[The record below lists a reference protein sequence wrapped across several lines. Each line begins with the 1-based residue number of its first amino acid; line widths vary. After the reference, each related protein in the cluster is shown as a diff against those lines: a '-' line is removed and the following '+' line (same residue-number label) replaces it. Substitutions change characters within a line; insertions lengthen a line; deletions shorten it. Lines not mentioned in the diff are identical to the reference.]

1 MLSRFRTA
9 GQQTK
14 ILEAL
19 RLGSLD
25 LVIGTHRLLSDDLS
39 FKDLGLL
46 IIDEEQRFGVQHK
59 EAIKKLKA
67 SVDVLTL
74 SATPIPRTLYFAMV
88 GARSMSAIETAPVNR
103 LPIRTEVLHKSDD
116 ILTKAIDTEIRRSG
130 QIFYLHNRVKT
141 IHSVA
146 RKLEALYPKLRIAV
160 GHGQMNEEALE
171 KIMTDFVAG
180 EYDILVNSATGGARA
195 VGPFLSMDLDGYRAS
210 FDKLWGYTNVVRYGA
225 KFLKDNGNIVLVSGS
240 PARKCRPGQIAI
252 SSVGG
257 AVEAFARGIAPEIA
271 PKRINIVS
279 PGIIDTPM
287 SPLQGKEREDYY
299 KNTTNNNLI
308 PRAGTPDEVATG
320 IIFAIEN
327 EFITATT
334 IDIDGGWLIS

>member
-1 MLSRFRTA
+1 MDIDGKKAIVFGGTS
-9 GQQTK
+9 G
-14 ILEAL
+14 
-19 RLGSLD
+19 
-25 LVIGTHRLLSDDLS
+25 IG
-39 FKDLGLL
+39 
-46 IIDEEQRFGVQHK
+46 
-59 EAIKKLKA
+59 
-67 SVDVLTL
+67 L
-74 SATPIPRTLYFAMV
+74 SATQMLSDK
-88 GARSMSAIETAPVNR
+88 GAHVVALSRNPEKLQNVPKNVVTKKMN
-103 LPIRTEVLHKSDD
+103 VLDRD
-116 ILTKAIDTEIRRSG
+116 
-130 QIFYLHNRVKT
+130 
-141 IHSVA
+141 
-146 RKLEALYPKLRIAV
+146 
-160 GHGQMNEEALE
+160 ALE
-171 KIMTDFVAG
+171 QFFQEVG

-210 FDKLWGYTNVVRYGA
+210 FDKLWGYTNVVRYGT
-225 KFLKDNGNIVLVSGS
+225 KYLKNNGNIVLVSGS

-308 PRAGTPDEVATG
+308 PRAGTPNEVATG

-327 EFITATT
+327 EFITGTT

>member
-1 MLSRFRTA
+1 MDINGKKAIVFGGTS
-9 GQQTK
+9 G
-14 ILEAL
+14 
-19 RLGSLD
+19 
-25 LVIGTHRLLSDDLS
+25 IG
-39 FKDLGLL
+39 
-46 IIDEEQRFGVQHK
+46 
-59 EAIKKLKA
+59 
-67 SVDVLTL
+67 L
-74 SATPIPRTLYFAMV
+74 SATQMLSDK
-88 GARSMSAIETAPVNR
+88 GAHVIALSRNPEKVRNVPKNVTTKKMN
-103 LPIRTEVLHKSDD
+103 VLDRD
-116 ILTKAIDTEIRRSG
+116 
-130 QIFYLHNRVKT
+130 
-141 IHSVA
+141 
-146 RKLEALYPKLRIAV
+146 
-160 GHGQMNEEALE
+160 ALE
-171 KIMTDFVAG
+171 QFFQEVG

-210 FDKLWGYTNVVRYGA
+210 FDKLWGYTNVVRYGT
-225 KFLKDNGNIVLVSGS
+225 KYLKDNGNIVLVSGS

-299 KNTTNNNLI
+299 NNTTKNNLI

-327 EFITATT
+327 EFITGTT

>member
-1 MLSRFRTA
+1 MDINGKKAIVFGGTS
-9 GQQTK
+9 G
-14 ILEAL
+14 
-19 RLGSLD
+19 
-25 LVIGTHRLLSDDLS
+25 IG
-39 FKDLGLL
+39 
-46 IIDEEQRFGVQHK
+46 
-59 EAIKKLKA
+59 
-67 SVDVLTL
+67 L
-74 SATPIPRTLYFAMV
+74 SATQMLSDK
-88 GARSMSAIETAPVNR
+88 GAHVIALSRNPDKLKNVPKNVTTKKMN
-103 LPIRTEVLHKSDD
+103 VLDRD
-116 ILTKAIDTEIRRSG
+116 
-130 QIFYLHNRVKT
+130 
-141 IHSVA
+141 
-146 RKLEALYPKLRIAV
+146 
-160 GHGQMNEEALE
+160 ALE
-171 KIMTDFVAG
+171 KFFQEVG

-210 FDKLWGYTNVVRYGA
+210 FDKLWGYTNVVRYGS

-327 EFITATT
+327 EFITGTT

>member
-1 MLSRFRTA
+1 MDINGKKAIVFGGTS
-9 GQQTK
+9 G
-14 ILEAL
+14 
-19 RLGSLD
+19 
-25 LVIGTHRLLSDDLS
+25 IG
-39 FKDLGLL
+39 
-46 IIDEEQRFGVQHK
+46 
-59 EAIKKLKA
+59 
-67 SVDVLTL
+67 L
-74 SATPIPRTLYFAMV
+74 SATQMLSDK
-88 GARSMSAIETAPVNR
+88 GAHVIALSRNPEKVRNVPKNVTTKKMN
-103 LPIRTEVLHKSDD
+103 VLDRD
-116 ILTKAIDTEIRRSG
+116 
-130 QIFYLHNRVKT
+130 
-141 IHSVA
+141 
-146 RKLEALYPKLRIAV
+146 
-160 GHGQMNEEALE
+160 ALE
-171 KIMTDFVAG
+171 QFFQEAG
-180 EYDILVNSATGGARA
+180 EYDILVNSATGGTRA

-210 FDKLWGYTNVVRYGA
+210 FDKLWGYTNVVRYGT

-327 EFITATT
+327 EFITGTT

>member
-1 MLSRFRTA
+1 MDIDGKKAIVFGGTS
-9 GQQTK
+9 G
-14 ILEAL
+14 
-19 RLGSLD
+19 
-25 LVIGTHRLLSDDLS
+25 IG
-39 FKDLGLL
+39 
-46 IIDEEQRFGVQHK
+46 
-59 EAIKKLKA
+59 
-67 SVDVLTL
+67 L
-74 SATPIPRTLYFAMV
+74 SATQMLSDK
-88 GARSMSAIETAPVNR
+88 GAHVVALSRNPEKLQNVPKNVVTKKMN
-103 LPIRTEVLHKSDD
+103 VLDRD
-116 ILTKAIDTEIRRSG
+116 
-130 QIFYLHNRVKT
+130 
-141 IHSVA
+141 
-146 RKLEALYPKLRIAV
+146 
-160 GHGQMNEEALE
+160 ALE
-171 KIMTDFVAG
+171 QFFQEVG

-210 FDKLWGYTNVVRYGA
+210 FDKLWGYTNVVRYGT
-225 KFLKDNGNIVLVSGS
+225 KFLKNNGNIVLVSGS

-327 EFITATT
+327 EFITGTT

>member
-1 MLSRFRTA
+1 MDIDGKKAIVFGGTS
-9 GQQTK
+9 G
-14 ILEAL
+14 
-19 RLGSLD
+19 
-25 LVIGTHRLLSDDLS
+25 IG
-39 FKDLGLL
+39 
-46 IIDEEQRFGVQHK
+46 
-59 EAIKKLKA
+59 
-67 SVDVLTL
+67 L
-74 SATPIPRTLYFAMV
+74 SATQMLSDK
-88 GARSMSAIETAPVNR
+88 GAHVVALSRNPEKLQNVPKNVVTKKMN
-103 LPIRTEVLHKSDD
+103 VLDRD
-116 ILTKAIDTEIRRSG
+116 
-130 QIFYLHNRVKT
+130 
-141 IHSVA
+141 
-146 RKLEALYPKLRIAV
+146 
-160 GHGQMNEEALE
+160 ALE
-171 KIMTDFVAG
+171 QFFQEVG

-195 VGPFLSMDLDGYRAS
+195 VGPFLSMDLEGYKAS
-210 FDKLWGYTNVVRYGA
+210 FDKLWGYTNVVRYGT

-240 PARKCRPGQIAI
+240 PARKCRPGQISI

-327 EFITATT
+327 EFITGTT

>member
-1 MLSRFRTA
+1 MDIDGKKAIVFGGTS
-9 GQQTK
+9 G
-14 ILEAL
+14 
-19 RLGSLD
+19 
-25 LVIGTHRLLSDDLS
+25 IG
-39 FKDLGLL
+39 
-46 IIDEEQRFGVQHK
+46 
-59 EAIKKLKA
+59 
-67 SVDVLTL
+67 L
-74 SATPIPRTLYFAMV
+74 SATQMLSDK
-88 GARSMSAIETAPVNR
+88 GAHVIALSRNPEKLLNVPKNVTTKKMN
-103 LPIRTEVLHKSDD
+103 VLDRD
-116 ILTKAIDTEIRRSG
+116 
-130 QIFYLHNRVKT
+130 
-141 IHSVA
+141 
-146 RKLEALYPKLRIAV
+146 
-160 GHGQMNEEALE
+160 ALE
-171 KIMTDFVAG
+171 QFFQEVG

-210 FDKLWGYTNVVRYGA
+210 FDKLWGYTNVVRYGT
-225 KFLKDNGNIVLVSGS
+225 KYLKNNGNIVLVSGS

-327 EFITATT
+327 EFITGTT

>member
-1 MLSRFRTA
+1 MNFNGKKA
-9 GQQTK
+9 
-14 ILEAL
+14 I
-19 RLGSLD
+19 
-25 LVIGTHRLLSDDLS
+25 V
-39 FKDLGLL
+39 
-46 IIDEEQRFGVQHK
+46 FGV
-59 EAIKKLKA
+59 
-67 SVDVLTL
+67 SSGRGL
-74 SATPIPRTLYFAMV
+74 SATQMLSDK
-88 GARSMSAIETAPVNR
+88 GAHVIALSRNPE
-103 LPIRTEVLHKSDD
+103 
-116 ILTKAIDTEIRRSG
+116 
-130 QIFYLHNRVKT
+130 
-141 IHSVA
+141 
-146 RKLEALYPKLRIAV
+146 KLENVPKNV
-160 GHGQMNEEALE
+160 TTKKMNVLDRDALE
-171 KIMTDFVAG
+171 KFFQEEG

-195 VGPFLSMDLDGYRAS
+195 VGPFLSMDLDGYKAS
-210 FDKLWGYTNVVRYGA
+210 FDKLWGYTNVVRYGT
-225 KFLKDNGNIVLVSGS
+225 KYLKDNGNIVLVSGS

-257 AVEAFARGIAPEIA
+257 AVEAFARGVAPEIA

-327 EFITATT
+327 EFITGTT

>member
-1 MLSRFRTA
+1 MDINGKKAIVFGGTS
-9 GQQTK
+9 G
-14 ILEAL
+14 
-19 RLGSLD
+19 
-25 LVIGTHRLLSDDLS
+25 IG
-39 FKDLGLL
+39 
-46 IIDEEQRFGVQHK
+46 
-59 EAIKKLKA
+59 
-67 SVDVLTL
+67 L
-74 SATPIPRTLYFAMV
+74 SATQMLSDK
-88 GARSMSAIETAPVNR
+88 GAHVIALSRNPDKLKNAPTNVITKKMN
-103 LPIRTEVLHKSDD
+103 VLDKD
-116 ILTKAIDTEIRRSG
+116 
-130 QIFYLHNRVKT
+130 
-141 IHSVA
+141 
-146 RKLEALYPKLRIAV
+146 
-160 GHGQMNEEALE
+160 ALE
-171 KIMTDFVAG
+171 KFFQEEG

-195 VGPFLSMDLDGYRAS
+195 VGPFLSMDLDGYKAS
-210 FDKLWGYTNVVRYGA
+210 FDKLWGYTNVVRYGT
-225 KFLKDNGNIVLVSGS
+225 KNLKNNGNIVLVSGS

-327 EFITATT
+327 EFITGTT

>member
-1 MLSRFRTA
+1 MDIDGKKAIVFGGTS
-9 GQQTK
+9 G
-14 ILEAL
+14 
-19 RLGSLD
+19 
-25 LVIGTHRLLSDDLS
+25 IG
-39 FKDLGLL
+39 
-46 IIDEEQRFGVQHK
+46 
-59 EAIKKLKA
+59 
-67 SVDVLTL
+67 L
-74 SATPIPRTLYFAMV
+74 SATQMLSDK
-88 GARSMSAIETAPVNR
+88 GARVIALSRNPDKLKNVPKNVTTKKMN
-103 LPIRTEVLHKSDD
+103 VLDRD
-116 ILTKAIDTEIRRSG
+116 
-130 QIFYLHNRVKT
+130 
-141 IHSVA
+141 
-146 RKLEALYPKLRIAV
+146 
-160 GHGQMNEEALE
+160 ALE
-171 KIMTDFVAG
+171 KFFQEVG

-210 FDKLWGYTNVVRYGA
+210 FDKLWGYTNVVRYGT

-327 EFITATT
+327 EFITGTT

>member
-1 MLSRFRTA
+1 MDINGKKAIVFGGTS
-9 GQQTK
+9 G
-14 ILEAL
+14 
-19 RLGSLD
+19 
-25 LVIGTHRLLSDDLS
+25 IG
-39 FKDLGLL
+39 
-46 IIDEEQRFGVQHK
+46 
-59 EAIKKLKA
+59 
-67 SVDVLTL
+67 L
-74 SATPIPRTLYFAMV
+74 SATQMLSDK
-88 GARSMSAIETAPVNR
+88 GAHVIALSRNPDKLKNVPANVTTKKMN
-103 LPIRTEVLHKSDD
+103 VLDKD
-116 ILTKAIDTEIRRSG
+116 
-130 QIFYLHNRVKT
+130 
-141 IHSVA
+141 
-146 RKLEALYPKLRIAV
+146 
-160 GHGQMNEEALE
+160 ALE
-171 KIMTDFVAG
+171 KFFQEEG

-195 VGPFLSMDLDGYRAS
+195 VGPFLSMDLDGYKAS
-210 FDKLWGYTNVVRYGA
+210 FDKLWGYTNVVRYGT
-225 KFLKDNGNIVLVSGS
+225 KNLKNNGNIVLVSGS

-327 EFITATT
+327 EFITGTT

>member
-1 MLSRFRTA
+1 MDINGKKAIVFGGTS
-9 GQQTK
+9 G
-14 ILEAL
+14 
-19 RLGSLD
+19 
-25 LVIGTHRLLSDDLS
+25 IG
-39 FKDLGLL
+39 
-46 IIDEEQRFGVQHK
+46 
-59 EAIKKLKA
+59 
-67 SVDVLTL
+67 L
-74 SATPIPRTLYFAMV
+74 SATQMLSDK
-88 GARSMSAIETAPVNR
+88 GAHVIALSRNPDKLKNVPKNVTTKKMN
-103 LPIRTEVLHKSDD
+103 VLDRD
-116 ILTKAIDTEIRRSG
+116 
-130 QIFYLHNRVKT
+130 
-141 IHSVA
+141 
-146 RKLEALYPKLRIAV
+146 
-160 GHGQMNEEALE
+160 ALE
-171 KIMTDFVAG
+171 KFFQEVG

-195 VGPFLSMDLDGYRAS
+195 VGPFLSMDLDGYKAS
-210 FDKLWGYTNVVRYGA
+210 FDKLWGYTNVVRYGT

-327 EFITATT
+327 EFITGTT
-334 IDIDGGWLIS
+334 VDIDGGWLIS

>member
-1 MLSRFRTA
+1 MDIKGKKAIVFGGTS
-9 GQQTK
+9 G
-14 ILEAL
+14 
-19 RLGSLD
+19 
-25 LVIGTHRLLSDDLS
+25 IG
-39 FKDLGLL
+39 
-46 IIDEEQRFGVQHK
+46 
-59 EAIKKLKA
+59 
-67 SVDVLTL
+67 L
-74 SATPIPRTLYFAMV
+74 SATQMLSDK
-88 GARSMSAIETAPVNR
+88 GAHVIALSRNPEKVRNVPKNVTTKKMN
-103 LPIRTEVLHKSDD
+103 VLDRD
-116 ILTKAIDTEIRRSG
+116 
-130 QIFYLHNRVKT
+130 
-141 IHSVA
+141 
-146 RKLEALYPKLRIAV
+146 
-160 GHGQMNEEALE
+160 ALE
-171 KIMTDFVAG
+171 QFFQEVG

-210 FDKLWGYTNVVRYGA
+210 FDKLWGYTNVVRYGT
-225 KFLKDNGNIVLVSGS
+225 KHLKDNGNIVLVSGS

-299 KNTTNNNLI
+299 NNTTKNNLI

-327 EFITATT
+327 EFITGTT

>member
-1 MLSRFRTA
+1 MDIDGKKAIVFGGTS
-9 GQQTK
+9 G
-14 ILEAL
+14 
-19 RLGSLD
+19 
-25 LVIGTHRLLSDDLS
+25 IG
-39 FKDLGLL
+39 
-46 IIDEEQRFGVQHK
+46 
-59 EAIKKLKA
+59 
-67 SVDVLTL
+67 L
-74 SATPIPRTLYFAMV
+74 SATEMLSDK
-88 GARSMSAIETAPVNR
+88 GAHVVALSRNPEKLQNVPKNVVTKKMN
-103 LPIRTEVLHKSDD
+103 VLDRD
-116 ILTKAIDTEIRRSG
+116 
-130 QIFYLHNRVKT
+130 
-141 IHSVA
+141 
-146 RKLEALYPKLRIAV
+146 
-160 GHGQMNEEALE
+160 ALE
-171 KIMTDFVAG
+171 QFFQEVG

-210 FDKLWGYTNVVRYGA
+210 FDKLWGYTNVVRYGT
-225 KFLKDNGNIVLVSGS
+225 KYLNENGNIVLVSGS

-320 IIFAIEN
+320 LIFAIEN
-327 EFITATT
+327 EFITGTT
-334 IDIDGGWLIS
+334 IDIDGGLLIS

>member
-1 MLSRFRTA
+1 MDIDGKKAIVFGGTS
-9 GQQTK
+9 G
-14 ILEAL
+14 
-19 RLGSLD
+19 
-25 LVIGTHRLLSDDLS
+25 IG
-39 FKDLGLL
+39 
-46 IIDEEQRFGVQHK
+46 
-59 EAIKKLKA
+59 
-67 SVDVLTL
+67 L
-74 SATPIPRTLYFAMV
+74 SATQMLSDK
-88 GARSMSAIETAPVNR
+88 GAHVIALSRNPDKLKNVPKNVTTKKMN
-103 LPIRTEVLHKSDD
+103 VLDRD
-116 ILTKAIDTEIRRSG
+116 
-130 QIFYLHNRVKT
+130 
-141 IHSVA
+141 
-146 RKLEALYPKLRIAV
+146 
-160 GHGQMNEEALE
+160 ALE
-171 KIMTDFVAG
+171 KFFQEVG

-210 FDKLWGYTNVVRYGA
+210 FDKLWGYTNVVRYGT

-327 EFITATT
+327 EFITGTT

>member
-1 MLSRFRTA
+1 MDINGKKAIVFGGTS
-9 GQQTK
+9 G
-14 ILEAL
+14 
-19 RLGSLD
+19 
-25 LVIGTHRLLSDDLS
+25 IG
-39 FKDLGLL
+39 
-46 IIDEEQRFGVQHK
+46 
-59 EAIKKLKA
+59 
-67 SVDVLTL
+67 L
-74 SATPIPRTLYFAMV
+74 SATQMLSDK
-88 GARSMSAIETAPVNR
+88 GAHVIALSRNPDKLKNVPKNVTTKKMD
-103 LPIRTEVLHKSDD
+103 VLDRD
-116 ILTKAIDTEIRRSG
+116 
-130 QIFYLHNRVKT
+130 
-141 IHSVA
+141 
-146 RKLEALYPKLRIAV
+146 
-160 GHGQMNEEALE
+160 ALE
-171 KIMTDFVAG
+171 KFFQEVG
-180 EYDILVNSATGGARA
+180 EYDIIVNSATGGARA

>member
-1 MLSRFRTA
+1 MDINGKKAIVFGGTS
-9 GQQTK
+9 G
-14 ILEAL
+14 
-19 RLGSLD
+19 
-25 LVIGTHRLLSDDLS
+25 IG
-39 FKDLGLL
+39 
-46 IIDEEQRFGVQHK
+46 
-59 EAIKKLKA
+59 
-67 SVDVLTL
+67 L
-74 SATPIPRTLYFAMV
+74 SATQMLSDK
-88 GARSMSAIETAPVNR
+88 GAHVIALSRNPDK
-103 LPIRTEVLHKSDD
+103 L
-116 ILTKAIDTEIRRSG
+116 
-130 QIFYLHNRVKT
+130 KT
-141 IHSVA
+141 I
-146 RKLEALYPKLRIAV
+146 PKNV
-160 GHGQMNEEALE
+160 TTKKMNVLDRDALE
-171 KIMTDFVAG
+171 KFFQEVG

-195 VGPFLSMDLDGYRAS
+195 VGPFLSMDLDGYKAS
-210 FDKLWGYTNVVRYGA
+210 FDKLWGYTNVVRYGT
-225 KFLKDNGNIVLVSGS
+225 KFLKDNGNIVLVRGS

-327 EFITATT
+327 EFITGTT

>member
-1 MLSRFRTA
+1 MDINGKKAIVFGGTS
-9 GQQTK
+9 G
-14 ILEAL
+14 
-19 RLGSLD
+19 
-25 LVIGTHRLLSDDLS
+25 IG
-39 FKDLGLL
+39 
-46 IIDEEQRFGVQHK
+46 
-59 EAIKKLKA
+59 
-67 SVDVLTL
+67 L
-74 SATPIPRTLYFAMV
+74 SATQMLSDK
-88 GARSMSAIETAPVNR
+88 GAHVIALSRNPDKFKNVPQNVTTKKMN
-103 LPIRTEVLHKSDD
+103 VLDRD
-116 ILTKAIDTEIRRSG
+116 
-130 QIFYLHNRVKT
+130 
-141 IHSVA
+141 
-146 RKLEALYPKLRIAV
+146 
-160 GHGQMNEEALE
+160 ALE
-171 KIMTDFVAG
+171 KFFQEVG

-195 VGPFLSMDLDGYRAS
+195 VGPFLSMDLDGYKAS
-210 FDKLWGYTNVVRYGA
+210 FDKLWGYTNVVRYGT

-327 EFITATT
+327 EFITGTT

>member
-1 MLSRFRTA
+1 MDINGKKAIVFGGTS
-9 GQQTK
+9 G
-14 ILEAL
+14 
-19 RLGSLD
+19 
-25 LVIGTHRLLSDDLS
+25 IG
-39 FKDLGLL
+39 
-46 IIDEEQRFGVQHK
+46 
-59 EAIKKLKA
+59 
-67 SVDVLTL
+67 L
-74 SATPIPRTLYFAMV
+74 SATQMLSDK
-88 GARSMSAIETAPVNR
+88 GANVIALSRNPDKLKNVPKNVTTKKMN
-103 LPIRTEVLHKSDD
+103 VLDRD
-116 ILTKAIDTEIRRSG
+116 
-130 QIFYLHNRVKT
+130 
-141 IHSVA
+141 
-146 RKLEALYPKLRIAV
+146 
-160 GHGQMNEEALE
+160 ALE
-171 KIMTDFVAG
+171 KFFQEVG

-210 FDKLWGYTNVVRYGA
+210 FDKLWGYTNVVRYGT

-271 PKRINIVS
+271 PKRIYIVS

-327 EFITATT
+327 EFITGTT

>member
-1 MLSRFRTA
+1 MDIDGKKAIVFGGTS
-9 GQQTK
+9 G
-14 ILEAL
+14 
-19 RLGSLD
+19 
-25 LVIGTHRLLSDDLS
+25 IG
-39 FKDLGLL
+39 
-46 IIDEEQRFGVQHK
+46 
-59 EAIKKLKA
+59 
-67 SVDVLTL
+67 L
-74 SATPIPRTLYFAMV
+74 SATQMLSDK
-88 GARSMSAIETAPVNR
+88 GAHVVALSRNPEKLQNVPKNVVTKKMN
-103 LPIRTEVLHKSDD
+103 VLDRD
-116 ILTKAIDTEIRRSG
+116 
-130 QIFYLHNRVKT
+130 
-141 IHSVA
+141 
-146 RKLEALYPKLRIAV
+146 
-160 GHGQMNEEALE
+160 ALE
-171 KIMTDFVAG
+171 QFFQEVG
-180 EYDILVNSATGGARA
+180 EYDILVNSATGGTRA

-210 FDKLWGYTNVVRYGA
+210 FDKLWGYTNVVRYGT

-271 PKRINIVS
+271 PKRINVVS

-327 EFITATT
+327 EFITGTT

>member
-1 MLSRFRTA
+1 MDIDGKKAIVFGGTS
-9 GQQTK
+9 G
-14 ILEAL
+14 
-19 RLGSLD
+19 
-25 LVIGTHRLLSDDLS
+25 IG
-39 FKDLGLL
+39 
-46 IIDEEQRFGVQHK
+46 
-59 EAIKKLKA
+59 
-67 SVDVLTL
+67 L
-74 SATPIPRTLYFAMV
+74 SATQMLSDK
-88 GARSMSAIETAPVNR
+88 GAHVVALSRNPEKLQNVPKNVTTKKMN
-103 LPIRTEVLHKSDD
+103 VLDRD
-116 ILTKAIDTEIRRSG
+116 
-130 QIFYLHNRVKT
+130 
-141 IHSVA
+141 
-146 RKLEALYPKLRIAV
+146 
-160 GHGQMNEEALE
+160 ALE
-171 KIMTDFVAG
+171 QFFEEIG

-210 FDKLWGYTNVVRYGA
+210 FDKLWGYTNVVRYGT
-225 KFLKDNGNIVLVSGS
+225 KYLKNNGNIVLVSGS

-327 EFITATT
+327 EFITGTT

>member
-1 MLSRFRTA
+1 MDINGKKAIVFGGTS
-9 GQQTK
+9 G
-14 ILEAL
+14 
-19 RLGSLD
+19 
-25 LVIGTHRLLSDDLS
+25 IG
-39 FKDLGLL
+39 
-46 IIDEEQRFGVQHK
+46 
-59 EAIKKLKA
+59 
-67 SVDVLTL
+67 L
-74 SATPIPRTLYFAMV
+74 SATQMLSDK
-88 GARSMSAIETAPVNR
+88 GAHVIALSRNPDKLKNVPKNVTTKKMN
-103 LPIRTEVLHKSDD
+103 VLDRD
-116 ILTKAIDTEIRRSG
+116 
-130 QIFYLHNRVKT
+130 
-141 IHSVA
+141 
-146 RKLEALYPKLRIAV
+146 
-160 GHGQMNEEALE
+160 ALE
-171 KIMTDFVAG
+171 KFFQEVG

-210 FDKLWGYTNVVRYGA
+210 FDKLWGYTNVVRYGT
-225 KFLKDNGNIVLVSGS
+225 KSLKDNGNIVLVSGS
-240 PARKCRPGQIAI
+240 TARKCRPGQIAI

-271 PKRINIVS
+271 PKWMNIVS

-327 EFITATT
+327 EFITGTT